1 MHKRFATAV
10 ILCLFAISL
19 SAAPITIRVD
29 ASEAPAHVLHA
40 HLTIPASPGPL
51 ALFYTKWI
59 PGEHG
64 PTGPI
69 VGLSGLRFTANGAPI
84 SWQRDPVEMYE
95 FHVDVPAGASAID
108 VDLDYLLP
116 PPGPNF
122 TAGAS
127 ASPRLAVLS
136 WNTVLLYPQT
146 VSNDALQY
154 DATLRIPA
162 GWKYA
167 TALETRSSAADEI
180 HFETVSLTTLVDSPV
195 QMGVN
200 LKNIDIPNGTGLR
213 HTIDL
218 ASENS
223 FALETPSDFAMRY
236 SRLVDEASALF
247 GANHYR
253 HYDWLF
259 TLSNQVQHFGLEH
272 HESSDDR
279 TNENVL
285 TDEESRKWVST
296 LLAHEFV
303 HSWNGKYRRPAGL
316 AVASYEKPMTG
327 ELLWV
332 YEGLTNYLGELLPY
346 RSGLLTAEEYRD
358 QIAADAAEMK
368 QHVGRTW
375 RPLIDTAVA
384 AQVLYGS
391 PGAGVSQ
398 RRSVDFYPEGSLLW
412 LDVDMTIRSL
422 TAGKRSLDDFCKAF
436 FGGSS
441 GRPELRPYT
450 FDDLVSALNAVAAS
464 DWRSFLNQRLT
475 STSPT
480 PPLGGIESA
489 GWRLVYN
496 DQPNLAIQRGEHAG
510 KTVSLNDSLGF
521 TVRENGGIGDVIPN
535 SPAAR
540 AGIVT
545 GSRLI
550 AVNGRKFS
558 TDALR
563 EVVKASSKSTIPIE
577 LIVEGGE
584 FYTTARIAYTGGIRY
599 PHLER
604 VPGKP
609 DLLEVLGRPLARSI
623 ALKK

>member
-1 MHKRFATAV
+1 MLKRVASTLL
-10 ILCLFAISL
+10 LCLLALSL
-19 SAAPITIRVD
+19 SAAPIAIRVD
-29 ASEAPAHVLHA
+29 ASEAPNHLLHA

-51 ALFYTKWI
+51 ALFYPKWI

-69 VGLSGLRFTANGAPI
+69 GGLTGLRFTANGSPVA
-84 SWQRDPVEMYE
+84 WQRNPVEMYE
-95 FHVDVPAGASAID
+95 FHVDVPAGAAALD
-108 VDLDYLLP
+108 VDLNYLIP
-116 PPGPNF
+116 PPGTNF

-146 VSNDALQY
+146 PNSDAIQY
-154 DATLRIPA
+154 EPALRIPA

-167 TALETRSSAADEI
+167 TALETVSAGAEI
-180 HFETVSLTTLVDSPV
+180 RFEAASLTTLVDSPV

-200 LKNIDIPNGTGLR
+200 LKNVTVPNSTPYR
-213 HTIDL
+213 HTINL

-223 FALETPSDFAMRY
+223 FALETPSDFATRY
-236 SRLVDEASALF
+236 GRLVDEASALF
-247 GANHYR
+247 GATHYR

-259 TLSNQVQHFGLEH
+259 TLSNQVEHFGLEH

-279 TNENVL
+279 TNESAI

-316 AVASYEKPMTG
+316 ATPSYEKPMTG

-346 RSGLLTAEEYRD
+346 RSGLLSAEEYRD
-358 QIAADAAEMK
+358 QIAADAGQMAE
-368 QHVGRTW
+368 HVGRTW

-391 PGAGVSQ
+391 GGAGTAW
-398 RRSVDFYPEGSLLW
+398 RRSTDFYPEGSLIW

-422 TAGKRSLDDFCKAF
+422 TGGKRSLDDFCRAF
-436 FGGSS
+436 YGGSS
-441 GRPELRPYT
+441 GHAELRPYT
-450 FDDLVSALNAVAAS
+450 FDDLVSALSSVAAN

-475 STSPT
+475 SISAT
-480 PPLGGIESA
+480 PPVGGIENA
-489 GWRLVYN
+489 GWRLTYST
-496 DQPNLAIQRGEHAG
+496 QPNLAIQHFEHAN
-510 KTVSLNDSLGF
+510 KTIDLNDSLGF
-521 TVRENGGIGDVIPN
+521 TSRENGGIGDVIPN

-540 AGIVT
+540 AGIVS
-545 GSRLI
+545 GSRII
-550 AVNGRKFS
+550 AVNGRRYS
-558 TDALR
+558 SDALR
-563 EVVKASSKSTIPIE
+563 DVVKASTTSTTPIE
-577 LIVEGGE
+577 LIVESGE
-584 FYTTARIAYTGGIRY
+584 FYTTVRIPYTGGIRY

-604 VPGKP
+604 VTGKP
-609 DLLEVLGRPLARSI
+609 DLLEALGRPP
-623 ALKK
+623 

>member
-1 MHKRFATAV
+1 MLKRVASTLL
-10 ILCLFAISL
+10 LCLLALSL
-19 SAAPITIRVD
+19 SAAPIAIRVD
-29 ASEAPAHVLHA
+29 ASEAPNHLLHA

-51 ALFYTKWI
+51 ALFYPKWI

-69 VGLSGLRFTANGAPI
+69 GGLTGLRFTANGSPVA
-84 SWQRDPVEMYE
+84 WQRDPVEMYE
-95 FHVDVPAGASAID
+95 FHVDVPAGAAALD
-108 VDLDYLLP
+108 VDLDYLIP
-116 PPGPNF
+116 PPGTNF

-127 ASPRLAVLS
+127 ASPRLAVLN

-146 VSNDALQY
+146 PNSDAIQY
-154 DATLRIPA
+154 EPALRIPA

-167 TALETRSSAADEI
+167 TALETVSAGAEI
-180 HFETVSLTTLVDSPV
+180 RFEAASLTTLVDSPV

-200 LKNIDIPNGTGLR
+200 LKNVTVPNSTPYR
-213 HTIDL
+213 HTINL

-223 FALETPSDFAMRY
+223 FALETPSDFATRY
-236 SRLVDEASALF
+236 GRLVDEASALF
-247 GANHYR
+247 GAHHYR

-259 TLSNQVQHFGLEH
+259 TLSNQVEHFGLEH

-279 TNENVL
+279 TNESAI

-316 AVASYEKPMTG
+316 ATPSYEKPMTG

-346 RSGLLTAEEYRD
+346 RSGLLSAEEYRD
-358 QIAADAAEMK
+358 QIAADAGQMAE
-368 QHVGRTW
+368 HVGRTW

-391 PGAGVSQ
+391 GGAGTAW
-398 RRSVDFYPEGSLLW
+398 RRSTDFYPEGSLIW

-422 TAGKRSLDDFCKAF
+422 TGGKRSLDDFCRAF
-436 FGGSS
+436 YGGSS
-441 GRPELRPYT
+441 GHAELRPYT
-450 FDDLVSALNAVAAS
+450 FDDLVSALSSVAAN

-475 STSPT
+475 SISAT
-480 PPLGGIESA
+480 PPVGGIENA
-489 GWRLVYN
+489 GWRLTYST
-496 DQPNLAIQRGEHAG
+496 QPNLAIQHFEHAN
-510 KTVSLNDSLGF
+510 KTIDLNDSLGF
-521 TVRENGGIGDVIPN
+521 TSRENGGIGDVIPN

-540 AGIVT
+540 AGIVS
-545 GSRLI
+545 GSRII
-550 AVNGRKFS
+550 AVNGRRYS
-558 TDALR
+558 SDALR
-563 EVVKASSKSTIPIE
+563 DVVKASTTSTTPIE
-577 LIVEGGE
+577 LIVESGE
-584 FYTTARIAYTGGIRY
+584 FYTTVRIPYTGGIRY

-604 VPGKP
+604 VTGKP
-609 DLLEVLGRPLARSI
+609 DLLEALGRPLAR
-623 ALKK
+623 KK

>member
-1 MHKRFATAV
+1 MHKRFTIAV
-10 ILCLFAISL
+10 GLCLFAISL
-19 SAAPITIRVD
+19 SGAPILIRVD
-29 ASEAPAHVLHA
+29 ATEAPAHVLHS
-40 HLTIPASPGPL
+40 HLTIPATPGPL
-51 ALFYTKWI
+51 ALFYPKWI

-69 VGLSGLRFTANGAPI
+69 VGLSGLRFTVHGVPI
-84 SWQRDPVEMYE
+84 AWQRDPVEMYE
-95 FHVDVPAGASAID
+95 FHIDVPAGASAID

-146 VSNDALQY
+146 SSSDVLQY
-154 DATLRIPA
+154 EPTLRIPA
-162 GWKYA
+162 GWKFA
-167 TALETRSSAADEI
+167 TALETHSTGDEL
-180 HFETVSLTTLVDSPV
+180 HFETVSLTTLIDSPV

-200 LKNIDIPNGTGLR
+200 LKSIDIPNAAGIR
-213 HTIDL
+213 HTIDV
-218 ASENS
+218 ASENAD
-223 FALETPSDFAMRY
+223 ALETPSDFAMRY

-259 TLSNQVQHFGLEH
+259 TLSDQVQHFGLEH

-285 TDEESRKWVST
+285 TDEERRKWVST

-316 AVASYEKPMTG
+316 AVSSYEKPMTG

-346 RSGLLTAEEYRD
+346 RSGLLNAEEFRD
-358 QIAADAAEMK
+358 LLAANAAEMT

-422 TAGKRSLDDFCKAF
+422 TGGKRSLDDFCRAF

-441 GRPELRPYT
+441 GHAEMRPYT
-450 FDDLVSALNAVAAS
+450 FDDLASALNAVVAN

-475 STSPT
+475 STAPT
-480 PPLGGIESA
+480 PPLGGIENA

-510 KTVSLNDSLGF
+510 KSLALNDSLGF
-521 TVRENGGIGDVIPN
+521 TVHEGGNIGDVIPN
-535 SPAAR
+535 SPASR
-540 AGIVT
+540 AGIVS

-558 TDALR
+558 TETLR
-563 EVVKASSKSTIPIE
+563 DVVKASKTSTTPIE
-577 LIVEGGE
+577 LIVESGE

-604 VPGKP
+604 IAGKP
-609 DLLEVLGRPLARSI
+609 DLLEVLGRPLARTI
-623 ALKK
+623 AVK

>member
-1 MHKRFATAV
+1 MLKRVASTLL
-10 ILCLFAISL
+10 LCLLALSL
-19 SAAPITIRVD
+19 SAAPIAIRVD
-29 ASEAPAHVLHA
+29 ASEAPNHLLHA

-51 ALFYTKWI
+51 ALFYPKWI

-69 VGLSGLRFTANGAPI
+69 GGLTGLRFTANGSPVA
-84 SWQRDPVEMYE
+84 WQRDPVEMYE
-95 FHVDVPAGASAID
+95 FHVDVPAGAAALD
-108 VDLDYLLP
+108 VDLDYLIP
-116 PPGPNF
+116 PPGTNF

-127 ASPRLAVLS
+127 ASPRLAVLN

-146 VSNDALQY
+146 PNSDAIQY
-154 DATLRIPA
+154 EPALRIPA

-167 TALETRSSAADEI
+167 TALETVSAGAEI
-180 HFETVSLTTLVDSPV
+180 RFEAASLTTLVDSPV

-200 LKNIDIPNGTGLR
+200 LKNVTVPNSTPYR
-213 HTIDL
+213 HTINL

-223 FALETPSDFAMRY
+223 FALETPSDFATRY
-236 SRLVDEASALF
+236 GRLVDEASALF

-259 TLSNQVQHFGLEH
+259 TLSNQVEHFGLEH

-279 TNENVL
+279 TNESAI

-316 AVASYEKPMTG
+316 ATPSYEKPMTG

-346 RSGLLTAEEYRD
+346 RSGLLSAEEYRD
-358 QIAADAAEMK
+358 QIAADAGQMAE
-368 QHVGRTW
+368 HVGRTW

-391 PGAGVSQ
+391 GGAGTAW
-398 RRSVDFYPEGSLLW
+398 RRSTDFYPEGSLIW

-422 TAGKRSLDDFCKAF
+422 TGGKRSLDDFCRAF
-436 FGGSS
+436 YGGSS
-441 GRPELRPYT
+441 GHAELRPYT
-450 FDDLVSALNAVAAS
+450 FDDLVSALSSVAAN

-475 STSPT
+475 SISAT
-480 PPLGGIESA
+480 PPVGGIENA
-489 GWRLVYN
+489 GWRLTYST
-496 DQPNLAIQRGEHAG
+496 QPNLAIQHFEHAN
-510 KTVSLNDSLGF
+510 KTIDLNDSLGF
-521 TVRENGGIGDVIPN
+521 TSRENGGIGDVIPN

-540 AGIVT
+540 AGIVS
-545 GSRLI
+545 GSRII
-550 AVNGRKFS
+550 AVNGRRYS
-558 TDALR
+558 SDALR
-563 EVVKASSKSTIPIE
+563 DVVKASTTSTTPIE
-577 LIVEGGE
+577 LIVESGE
-584 FYTTARIAYTGGIRY
+584 FYTTVRIPYTGGIRY

-604 VPGKP
+604 VTGKP
-609 DLLEVLGRPLARSI
+609 DLLEALGRPLAR
-623 ALKK
+623 KK

>member
-1 MHKRFATAV
+1 MRKPFFLV
-10 ILCLFAISL
+10 VLSLFAISL

-29 ASEAPAHVLHA
+29 ASQVPGHILHA
-40 HLTIPASPGPL
+40 HLKIPAAPGPL
-51 ALFYTKWI
+51 SLFYPKWI

-69 VGLSGLRFTANGAPI
+69 ADLSGLRVTANGSPV
-84 SWQRDPVEMYE
+84 SWNRDPVEMYQ

-108 VDLDYLLP
+108 IDLDYLIP
-116 PPGPNF
+116 SGGANF

-146 VSNDALQY
+146 ATSDALQY
-154 DATLRIPA
+154 DPTLRIPS
-162 GWKYA
+162 GWKFA
-167 TALETRSSAADEI
+167 TALESRSNAADEI
-180 HFETVSLTTLVDSPV
+180 HFETVSLTTLIDSPV
-195 QMGVN
+195 QMGAN
-200 LKNIDIPNGTGLR
+200 LKSIEIPNGTGLR

-218 ASENS
+218 ASENA
-223 FALETPSDFAMRY
+223 FALETPSDFAQRY
-236 SRLVDEASALF
+236 SHLVDEASALF

-279 TNENVL
+279 TNEDAI

-316 AVASYEKPMTG
+316 AVSSYEKPMQG

-346 RSGLLTAEEYRD
+346 RSGLLNGEEFRD
-358 QIAADAAEMK
+358 LVAANAAQMT

-384 AQVLYGS
+384 AQVLYGTG
-391 PGAGVSQ
+391 GAGESW
-398 RRSVDFYPEGSLLW
+398 RRGVDFYPEGSLLW

-422 TAGKRSLDDFCKAF
+422 TGGKRSLDDFCRAF
-436 FGGSS
+436 YGGTS
-441 GRPELRPYT
+441 GHPEMHPYT
-450 FDDLVSALNAVAAS
+450 FDDLVNALNGVAAN

-475 STSPT
+475 STAAQ

-489 GWRLVYN
+489 GWRLIYN
-496 DQPNLAIQRGEHAG
+496 DQPNLAIQRFEHSA
-510 KTVSLNDSLGF
+510 KALNLNDSLGF
-521 TVRENGGIGDVIPN
+521 VVRENGSFNDVIPG
-535 SPAAR
+535 SPAAQ
-540 AGIVT
+540 AGIVS

-558 TDALR
+558 KDALR
-563 EVVKASSKSTIPIE
+563 DAVKASSKATNPLE
-577 LIVEGGE
+577 MIVESGE
-584 FYTTARIAYTGGIRY
+584 YYSTVRIAYTGGIRY

-604 VPGKP
+604 VSGKP
-609 DLLEVLGRPLARSI
+609 DLLDVLGRPLAR
-623 ALKK
+623 AAATKK

>member
-1 MHKRFATAV
+1 LHRLAIAV
-10 ILCLFAISL
+10 TLCFLAISL
-19 SAAPITIRVD
+19 VAAPITIRVD
-29 ASEAPAHVLHA
+29 ATEAPTNVLHA
-40 HLTIPASPGPL
+40 HLSIPASPGPL
-51 ALFYTKWI
+51 TLFYPKWI

-69 VGLSGLRFTANGAPI
+69 VGLSGLRFSANGSPI
-84 SWQRDPVEMYE
+84 AWQRDPVEMYE
-95 FHVDVPAGASAID
+95 FHVDVPTGASAIE

-116 PPGPNF
+116 PPGTNF
-122 TAGAS
+122 TSGAS

-136 WNTVLLYPQT
+136 WNTVLLYPQAA
-146 VSNDALQY
+146 SSDALQY
-154 DATLRIPA
+154 EPTLRIPA

-167 TALETRSSAADEI
+167 TELETLSAGGDI
-180 HFETVSLTTLVDSPV
+180 RFETVSLTTLIDSPV
-195 QMGVN
+195 QMGAN
-200 LKNIDIPNGTGLR
+200 LKKIDIPNGTGLR

-218 ASENS
+218 ASENA
-223 FALETPSDFAMRY
+223 FALETPSDFATRY
-236 SRLVDEASALF
+236 SRLVDETSALF

-259 TLSNQVQHFGLEH
+259 TLSDQVAHFGLEH

-279 TNENVL
+279 TNENVI
-285 TDEESRKWVST
+285 TDEEARKWVST

-316 AVASYEKPMTG
+316 AVSNYEKPMTG

-332 YEGLTNYLGELLPY
+332 YEGLTTYLGELLPY
-346 RSGLLTAEEYRD
+346 RSGLLTAVEYRD
-358 QIAADAAEMK
+358 QVAANAAEMT

-391 PGAGVSQ
+391 GNAGVSQ

-412 LDVDMTIRSL
+412 LDVDMTIRSR
-422 TAGKRSLDDFCKAF
+422 TAGKRSLDDFCRAF

-441 GRPELRPYT
+441 GHPEMRPYT
-450 FDDLVSALNAVAAS
+450 FDDLVNALNSVTEH
-464 DWRSFLNQRLT
+464 DWRAFLNQRLT

-480 PPLGGIESA
+480 PPLGGIENA

-496 DQPNLAIQRGEHAG
+496 DQPNLAIQHYEHAS
-510 KTVSLNDSLGF
+510 KSIDLNDSLGF
-521 TVRENGGIGDVIPN
+521 TVKDTGSIGDVIPN

-540 AGIVT
+540 AGIVA
-545 GSRLI
+545 GSRII
-550 AVNGRKFS
+550 AINGRKFS
-558 TDALR
+558 NDALR
-563 EVVKASSKSTIPIE
+563 DVVKASPSSTTPID
-577 LIVEGGE
+577 LIVEAGE

-604 VPGKP
+604 VTGKS
-609 DLLEVLGRPLARSI
+609 DLLDVLGRPLARSM

>member
-1 MHKRFATAV
+1 MLKRVASTLL
-10 ILCLFAISL
+10 LCLLALSL
-19 SAAPITIRVD
+19 SAAPIAIRVD
-29 ASEAPAHVLHA
+29 ASEAPNHLLHA

-51 ALFYTKWI
+51 ALFYPKWI

-69 VGLSGLRFTANGAPI
+69 GGLTGLRFTANGSPVA
-84 SWQRDPVEMYE
+84 WQRDPVEMYE
-95 FHVDVPAGASAID
+95 FHVDVPAGAAALD
-108 VDLDYLLP
+108 VDLDYLIP
-116 PPGPNF
+116 PPGTNF

-136 WNTVLLYPQT
+136 WNMVLLYPQT
-146 VSNDALQY
+146 PNSDAIQY
-154 DATLRIPA
+154 EPALRIPA

-167 TALETRSSAADEI
+167 TALETVSAGAEI
-180 HFETVSLTTLVDSPV
+180 RFEAASLTTLVDSPV

-200 LKNIDIPNGTGLR
+200 LKNVTVPNSTPYR
-213 HTIDL
+213 HTINL

-223 FALETPSDFAMRY
+223 FALETPSDFATRY
-236 SRLVDEASALF
+236 GRLVDEASALF

-259 TLSNQVQHFGLEH
+259 TLSNQVEHFGLEH

-279 TNENVL
+279 TNESAI

-316 AVASYEKPMTG
+316 ATPSYEKPMTG

-346 RSGLLTAEEYRD
+346 RSGLLSAEEYRD
-358 QIAADAAEMK
+358 QIAADAGQMAE
-368 QHVGRTW
+368 HVGRTW

-391 PGAGVSQ
+391 GGAGTAW
-398 RRSVDFYPEGSLLW
+398 RRSTDFYPEGSLIW

-422 TAGKRSLDDFCKAF
+422 TGGKRSLDDFCRAF
-436 FGGSS
+436 YGGSS
-441 GRPELRPYT
+441 GHAELRPYT
-450 FDDLVSALNAVAAS
+450 FDDLVSALSSVAAN

-475 STSPT
+475 SISAT
-480 PPLGGIESA
+480 PPVGGIENA
-489 GWRLVYN
+489 GWRLTYST
-496 DQPNLAIQRGEHAG
+496 QPNLAIQHFEHAN
-510 KTVSLNDSLGF
+510 KTIDLNDSLGF
-521 TVRENGGIGDVIPN
+521 TSRENGGIGDVIPN

-540 AGIVT
+540 AGIVS
-545 GSRLI
+545 GSRII
-550 AVNGRKFS
+550 AVNGRRYS
-558 TDALR
+558 SDALR
-563 EVVKASSKSTIPIE
+563 DVVKASTTSTTPIE
-577 LIVEGGE
+577 LIVESGE
-584 FYTTARIAYTGGIRY
+584 FYTTVRIPYTGGIRY

-604 VPGKP
+604 VTGKP
-609 DLLEVLGRPLARSI
+609 DLLEALGRPLAR
-623 ALKK
+623 KK

>member
-1 MHKRFATAV
+1 MRARLVAV
-10 ILCLFAISL
+10 ALFLAAL
-19 SAAPITIRVD
+19 PLAAAPITIRVD
-29 ASEAPAHVLHA
+29 ATEAPTNVLHA

-51 ALFYTKWI
+51 ALFYPKWI

-69 VGLSGLRFTANGAPI
+69 VGLTGLRFSANGSPI
-84 SWQRDPVEMYE
+84 VWQRDPVEMYE

-108 VDLDYLLP
+108 IDLDYLLP
-116 PPGPNF
+116 PPGSAF

-136 WNTVLLYPQT
+136 WNTVLLYPQAA
-146 VSNDALQY
+146 SSDALQY
-154 DATLRIPA
+154 EPKLRIPA

-167 TALETRSSAADEI
+167 TALETRSAGGDI
-180 HFETVSLTTLVDSPV
+180 QFETVSLTTLVDSPV

-200 LKNIDIPNGTGLR
+200 LKKIDLPNGTGLR

-218 ASENS
+218 ASENT
-223 FALETPSDFAMRY
+223 FALETPSDFATRY
-236 SRLVDEASALF
+236 SRLVDETSALF

-259 TLSNQVQHFGLEH
+259 TLSNQVAHFGLEH
-272 HESSDDR
+272 HQSSDDR
-279 TNENVL
+279 TNENAI
-285 TDEESRKWVST
+285 TDEEARKWVST

-316 AVASYEKPMTG
+316 AVSNYEKPMTG

-332 YEGLTNYLGELLPY
+332 YEGLTTYLGELLPY

-358 QIAADAAEMK
+358 QVASNAAEMT

-391 PGAGVSQ
+391 GGAGVSQ

-422 TAGKRSLDDFCKAF
+422 TAGKRSLDDFCRAF

-441 GRPELRPYT
+441 GHPEMRPYT
-450 FDDLVSALNAVAAS
+450 FDDLVSALNSVAAN

-475 STSPT
+475 SISPT
-480 PPLGGIESA
+480 PPLGGIENA
-489 GWRLVYN
+489 GWRLTYN
-496 DQPNLAIQRGEHAG
+496 DQPNLAIQHYEHAS
-510 KTVSLNDSLGF
+510 KSIDLNDSLGF
-521 TVRENGGIGDVIPN
+521 TVKDTGSIGDVIPN

-540 AGIVT
+540 AGIVS
-545 GSRLI
+545 GSRII
-550 AVNGRKFS
+550 AINGRKS
-558 TDALR
+558 SSDTLR
-563 EVVKASSKSTIPIE
+563 DVVKASTTSNTPIE
-577 LIVEGGE
+577 LIVEAGE

-604 VPGKP
+604 VTGKA
-609 DLLEVLGRPLARSI
+609 DLLEVLGRPLARSV

>member
-1 MHKRFATAV
+1 VRRLATV
-10 ILCLFAISL
+10 LILCAVAFSV

-29 ASEAPAHVLHA
+29 ATEAPAHVLHA
-40 HLTIPASPGPL
+40 HLNIPASPGPL
-51 ALFYTKWI
+51 ALFYPKWI

-69 VGLSGLRFTANGAPI
+69 VGLSGVRVSANGSPI
-84 SWQRDPVEMYE
+84 AWQRDPIEMYE
-95 FHVDVPAGASAID
+95 FHVNVPAGASSID

-116 PPGPNF
+116 PPGTNF

-146 VSNDALQY
+146 SSSDALQY
-154 DATLRIPA
+154 EPTLRIPA

-167 TALETRSSAADEI
+167 TGLETLSSSGDI
-180 HFETVSLTTLVDSPV
+180 RFETVSLTTLIDSPV
-195 QMGVN
+195 QMGAN
-200 LKNIDIPNGTGLR
+200 LKNVTIPNGTGLR
-213 HTIDL
+213 HTINL

-223 FALETPSDFAMRY
+223 YALETPSDFAMRY
-236 SRLVDEASALF
+236 SRLVDEATALF

-259 TLSNQVQHFGLEH
+259 TLSDQVEHFGLEH

-285 TDEESRKWVST
+285 TDEERRKWVST

-316 AVASYEKPMTG
+316 AVSSYEKPMAG
-327 ELLWV
+327 DLLWV
-332 YEGLTNYLGELLPY
+332 YEGLTTYLGELLPY
-346 RSGLLTAEEYRD
+346 RSGLLNAEEYRD
-358 QIAADAAEMK
+358 LVAANAAEMT

-391 PGAGVSQ
+391 PGAGISQ
-398 RRSVDFYPEGSLLW
+398 RRSVDFYPEGSLVW

-422 TAGKRSLDDFCKAF
+422 TGGKRSLDEFCRAF
-436 FGGSS
+436 FGGNS
-441 GRPELRPYT
+441 GHAEMRPYT
-450 FDDLVSALNAVAAS
+450 FDDLVSALNAVAPN
-464 DWRSFLNQRLT
+464 DWRAFLNSRLT
-475 STSPT
+475 STSAT
-480 PPLGGIESA
+480 PPLGGLETS
-489 GWRLVYN
+489 GWRLVYT
-496 DQPNLAIQRGEHAG
+496 DKPNLAIQNGEHAS
-510 KTVSLNDSLGF
+510 KNMNLNDSLGF

-540 AGIVT
+540 AGMVT
-545 GSRLI
+545 GARII
-550 AVNGRKFS
+550 AVDGRKFT

-563 EVVKASSKSTIPIE
+563 DVVKGSTSSTTPIE
-577 LIVEGGE
+577 LIVESGE
-584 FYTTARIAYTGGIRY
+584 FFTTARIAYTGGIRY

-604 VPGKP
+604 VTGKP
-609 DLLEVLGRPLARSI
+609 DLLEALGKPLARSI

>member
-1 MHKRFATAV
+1 MLKRVASTLL
-10 ILCLFAISL
+10 LCLLALSL
-19 SAAPITIRVD
+19 SAAPIAIRVD
-29 ASEAPAHVLHA
+29 ASEAPNHLLHA

-51 ALFYTKWI
+51 ALFYPKWI

-69 VGLSGLRFTANGAPI
+69 GGLTGLRFTANGSPVA
-84 SWQRDPVEMYE
+84 WQRDPVEMYE
-95 FHVDVPAGASAID
+95 FHVDVPAGAAALD
-108 VDLDYLLP
+108 VDLDYLIP
-116 PPGPNF
+116 PPGTNF

-146 VSNDALQY
+146 PNSDAIQY
-154 DATLRIPA
+154 EPALRIPA

-167 TALETRSSAADEI
+167 TALETVSAGAEI
-180 HFETVSLTTLVDSPV
+180 RFEAASLTTLVDSPV

-200 LKNIDIPNGTGLR
+200 LKNVTVPNSTPYR
-213 HTIDL
+213 HTINL

-223 FALETPSDFAMRY
+223 FALETPSDFATRY
-236 SRLVDEASALF
+236 GRLVDEASALF
-247 GANHYR
+247 GAHHYR

-259 TLSNQVQHFGLEH
+259 TLSNQVEHFGLEH

-279 TNENVL
+279 TNESAI

-316 AVASYEKPMTG
+316 ATPSYEKPMTG

-346 RSGLLTAEEYRD
+346 RSGLLSAEEYRD
-358 QIAADAAEMK
+358 QIAADAGQMAE
-368 QHVGRTW
+368 HVGRTW

-391 PGAGVSQ
+391 GGAGTAW
-398 RRSVDFYPEGSLLW
+398 RRSTDFYPEGSLIW

-422 TAGKRSLDDFCKAF
+422 TGGKRSLDDFCRAF
-436 FGGSS
+436 YGGSS
-441 GRPELRPYT
+441 GHAELRPYT
-450 FDDLVSALNAVAAS
+450 FDDLVSALSSVAAN

-475 STSPT
+475 SISAT
-480 PPLGGIESA
+480 PPVGGIENA
-489 GWRLVYN
+489 GWRLTYST
-496 DQPNLAIQRGEHAG
+496 QPNLAIQHFEHAN
-510 KTVSLNDSLGF
+510 KTIDLNDSLGF
-521 TVRENGGIGDVIPN
+521 TSRENGGIGDVIPN

-540 AGIVT
+540 AGIVS
-545 GSRLI
+545 GSRII
-550 AVNGRKFS
+550 AVNGRRYS
-558 TDALR
+558 SDALR
-563 EVVKASSKSTIPIE
+563 DVVKASTTSTTPIE
-577 LIVEGGE
+577 LIVESGE
-584 FYTTARIAYTGGIRY
+584 FYTTVRIPYTGGIRY

-604 VPGKP
+604 VTGKP
-609 DLLEVLGRPLARSI
+609 DLLEALGRPLAR
-623 ALKK
+623 KK

>member
-1 MHKRFATAV
+1 LRRFAIAV
-10 ILCLFAISL
+10 GLCLLALSL
-19 SAAPITIRVD
+19 AAAPITIRVD
-29 ASEAPAHVLHA
+29 ASEAPSNVLHA
-40 HLTIPASPGPL
+40 HLNIPASPGPL
-51 ALFYTKWI
+51 ALFYAKWI

-69 VGLSGLRFTANGAPI
+69 VGLSGLRFSANGSTIA
-84 SWQRDPVEMYE
+84 WQRDPVEMYE
-95 FHVDVPAGASAID
+95 FHVDVPPGANAID

-116 PPGPNF
+116 PPGTNF

-146 VSNDALQY
+146 SNSDALQY
-154 DATLRIPA
+154 EPTLRIPSN
-162 GWKYA
+162 WKYA
-167 TALETRSSAADEI
+167 TALETLTGGGDIR
-180 HFETVSLTTLVDSPV
+180 FETVSLTTLIDSPV
-195 QMGVN
+195 QMGAN
-200 LKNIDIPNGTGLR
+200 LKKLDIPNGTGLR
-213 HTIDL
+213 HTINL
-218 ASENS
+218 ASES
-223 FALETPSDFAMRY
+223 AFALETPSDFVSRY
-236 SRLVDEASALF
+236 SRLVDEATALF

-259 TLSNQVQHFGLEH
+259 TLSNQVEHFGLEH

-279 TNENVL
+279 TNENAI
-285 TDEESRKWVST
+285 TDEEARKWVST

-316 AVASYEKPMTG
+316 AVSSYEKPMTG

-346 RSGLLTAEEYRD
+346 RSGLLSAEEFRD
-358 QIAADAAEMK
+358 LVAANAAQMTE
-368 QHVGRTW
+368 HVGRTW

-391 PGAGVSQ
+391 GNVGVSQ

-422 TAGKRSLDDFCKAF
+422 TAGKRSLDDFCRAF
-436 FGGSS
+436 YGGSS
-441 GRPELRPYT
+441 GHAEMRPYT
-450 FDDLVSALNAVAAS
+450 FDDLVNALNSVAAY

-475 STSPT
+475 SMSPT
-480 PPLGGIESA
+480 PPLGGIENA

-496 DQPNLAIQRGEHAG
+496 DQPNLAIQHGEHAH
-510 KTVSLNDSLGF
+510 KSIDLNDSLGF
-521 TVRENGGIGDVIPN
+521 AVRDTGSVGDVIPN

-540 AGIVT
+540 AGIAT
-545 GSRLI
+545 GSRII

-558 TDALR
+558 SDALR
-563 EVVKASSKSTIPIE
+563 DVIKASPTSTTPIE
-577 LIVEGGE
+577 LIVEAGE

-604 VPGKP
+604 VTGKP
-609 DLLEVLGRPLARSI
+609 DLLEVLGRPLARTS